1 MGNKEFT
8 KDISPDGN
16 DRLRIKIRLEK
27 GSVSFVVVQY
37 ESKIMDK
44 WYPIVRYD
52 CSHGFFHRDVL
63 TAKGEQSKQVISI
76 ENLKDALTYAEQDI
90 KDRWEWYKEK
100 FKKGMKK

>member
-8 KDISPDGN
+8 KDIGPDGD
-16 DRLRIKIRLEK
+16 DRLRIKISIVK
-27 GSVSFVVVQY
+27 GTVDYVVVQY

-44 WYPIVRYD
+44 WQGIVRYD

-63 TAKGEQSKQVISI
+63 TRKGEKIKQAIPI
-76 ENLKDALTYAEQDI
+76 QNLKDALTYAEQDI